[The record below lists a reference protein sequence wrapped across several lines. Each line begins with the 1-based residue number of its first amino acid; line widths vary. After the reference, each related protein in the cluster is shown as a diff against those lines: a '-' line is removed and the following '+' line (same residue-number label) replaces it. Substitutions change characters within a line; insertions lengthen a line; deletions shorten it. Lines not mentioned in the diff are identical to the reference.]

1 MAKIKKT
8 DCATTGAKHA
18 TIRVGVG
25 YGWMKDEDGDIQ
37 NGRAVLSDVFW
48 QTIRTAF
55 EPKHAA
61 IEKTGNRVN
70 FSRLRA
76 SHGKIIWDSVLERIR
91 KSDILIFDVAAAP
104 ETSSF
109 DAKDADFDLCAIVRE
124 MAKKGNVLNA
134 NVLIEI
140 GAAIALDKRIMLL
153 CPEQWR
159 DTIPSDLK
167 GYMWTLYNWKGHG
180 KDTKRCF
187 VDQYGMQNGYMG
199 MLRDVLN
206 EKIEQ
211 TN

>member
-1 MAKIKKT
+1 MAKANKA
-8 DCATTGAKHA
+8 DCDTTRAKHA
-18 TIRVGVG
+18 TVRVGVG
-25 YGWMKDEDGDIQ
+25 YGWMKVEDGDTQ

-48 QTIRTAF
+48 QTIRTTF
-55 EPKHAA
+55 EPKHAV
-61 IEKTGNRVN
+61 IEKTGNRVD

-76 SHGKIIWDSVLERIR
+76 SHGKIIWNSVLERIR

-104 ETSSF
+104 EASTF
-109 DAKDADFDLCAIVRE
+109 DVKDADFDLCTLVRE

-153 CPEQWR
+153 CPEEWR
-159 DTIPSDLK
+159 SAIPSDLK
-167 GYMWTLYNWKGHG
+167 GYMWTLYNWKGRG
-180 KDTKRCF
+180 KDSKRCF

-211 TN
+211 AN